1 VGLAAACLGI
11 ALLAGTSLSSLTFSG
26 PVFSTV
32 GPSPP
37 ASERDSGERAAV
49 GRRVAADAMLERA
62 HANALGDGTAPASP
76 PAVDI
81 NRADAV
87 ALQALPGVG
96 PTLAGRIVAY
106 REAHG
111 AFRKPDDLLRVPGI
125 GAKRYTRLQRL
136 IRAAE
141 TP

>member
-1 VGLAAACLGI
+1 
-11 ALLAGTSLSSLTFSG
+11 
-26 PVFSTV
+26 
-32 GPSPP
+32 
-37 ASERDSGERAAV
+37 
-49 GRRVAADAMLERA
+49 MLERA